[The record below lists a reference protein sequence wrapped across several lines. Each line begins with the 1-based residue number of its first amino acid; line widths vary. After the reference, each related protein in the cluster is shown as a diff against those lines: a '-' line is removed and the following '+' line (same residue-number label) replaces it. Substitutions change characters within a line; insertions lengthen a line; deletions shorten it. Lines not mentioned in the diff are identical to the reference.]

1 MKQNYKAKPS
11 ELQPHVPGR
20 AFAFFAANVRSAS
33 WRQMMELSKSGRS
46 EIFTNKGHGEEQ
58 A

>member
-11 ELQPHVPGR
+11 ELQQHVPGR
-20 AFAFFAANVRSAS
+20 AFAFFAAGVSCAS
-33 WRQMMELSKSGRS
+33 WRQMMKLSKSDRG
-46 EIFTNKGHGEEQ
+46 EIFTNKGRSEEQ